1 MGFSISSTHLVFFLA
16 SMVVAATLAGV
27 FIASTESIS
36 SGIRSRED
44 ALSERLKSDI
54 SIINDPSNVP
64 NGEHLVIY
72 VKNTG
77 SSRMNPENMEVLI
90 NGTLQ
95 SDTDIEIVEGNN
107 EYWSPN
113 EVVEIKID
121 VDVPEGD
128 HWAKVIGPYETEDR
142 MEFSI

>member
-16 SMVVAATLAGV
+16 SMIVAATLAGV
-27 FIASTESIS
+27 FIASTESIT

-64 NGEHLVIY
+64 NCDNLIIY

-77 SSRMNPENMEVLI
+77 STRMNPENIEVLV

-95 SDTDIEIVEGNN
+95 VDLDIEIIDGNK

-113 EVVEIKID
+113 EVIEIK
-121 VDVPEGD
+121 VDLVLPEGD
-128 HWAKVIGPYETEDR
+128 HWLKIVGPYETEDR
-142 MEFSI
+142 LEFSI